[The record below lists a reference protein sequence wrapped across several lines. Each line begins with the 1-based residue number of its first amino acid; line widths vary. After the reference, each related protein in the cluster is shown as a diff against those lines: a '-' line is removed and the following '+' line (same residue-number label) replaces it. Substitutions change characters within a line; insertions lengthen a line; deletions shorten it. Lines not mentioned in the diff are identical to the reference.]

1 MRLPIT
7 SALYLAV
14 LLGSRVVVAQS
25 EDPGAAVSTITD
37 TTTSPAEPSTTPDSG
52 TTPSVIDGDT
62 PEPQVTPTETEIT
75 DPTVPV
81 VSEPTVTESTVFEPA
96 VSSILSGSL
105 DGVSASTTDDA
116 SSTSESSGSISPSAS
131 ASASPDEG
139 MEITAGELTEG
150 EESTLETPPDV
161 TTPEEH
167 EAELVENLPEVPM
180 TEEDA
185 RDVAVLET
193 VMFDYFVE
201 NAPAPGDVGKLEIP
215 EAISQ
220 CEVALTKRSV
230 WASGAEAPRDLTS
243 RSLRGGWDQCRYVS
257 SLQFDVYVNYIK
269 ESYDA
274 VRPNT
279 LADRIDGSITFLN
292 SVYEPLGIT
301 FNLKDKQFWRP
312 PQTGDN
318 SDWSEVNKL
327 EDRLLRWQRNT
338 RAGNKMS
345 LNIWLVN
352 TLKSA
357 DGKRSLNGYA
367 THPVS
372 LKDPNK
378 AFRDGVVMKE
388 GRMQNRYAPTLVH
401 EVGHWL
407 GLQHTFGTKVAKAA
421 DDCQADDG
429 LLDSTQ
435 TRGAPDSIYECSQIP
450 CDGDTPQDISNY
462 MSYSACRGRVPAEG
476 LTTDQKSA
484 IFARTMKFRRS
495 NSAGECVAEDPDP
508 NALGK
513 RSSMQDLLNGNCPNI
528 TAETE
533 RIINEKVSV
542 ASGRMATSHW
552 AWAFVTVASFMALA
566 M

>member
-1 MRLPIT
+1 MRFPVT
-7 SALYLAV
+7 SAVYLAV

-25 EDPGAAVSTITD
+25 EDPGAAVSTFTE
-37 TTTSPAEPSTTPDSG
+37 TTTSPAEPSTTPNSG
-52 TTPSVIDGDT
+52 TTPSVTDGDT
-62 PEPQVTPTETEIT
+62 PDPEVTPTETEIT
-75 DPTVPV
+75 DPTVSV
-81 VSEPTVTESTVFEPA
+81 VSEPTVTESTIFEPV

-105 DGVSASTTDDA
+105 EGVSTSTTDGA
-116 SSTSESSGSISPSAS
+116 SSASESSGSISPSAS

-139 MEITAGELTEG
+139 TDITAVELTEG

-301 FNLKDKQFWRP
+301 FTLKDKQFWRP

-318 SDWSEVNKL
+318 SDWSKINKL

-372 LKDPNK
+372 LKDSTK
-378 AFRDGVVMKE
+378 AFRDGVVMKA
-388 GRMQNRYAPTLVH
+388 GRMQNGYAPTLVH

-435 TRGAPDSIYECSQIP
+435 TRGAPDAIYECSQIP
-450 CDGDTPQDISNY
+450 CNGDTAQDISNY
-462 MSYSACRGRVPAEG
+462 MSYSSCRGRVPAEG

-508 NALGK
+508 NALRK
-513 RSSMQDLLNGNCPNI
+513 RSSMQDLLNGKCPDI
-528 TAETE
+528 TAEAE

-542 ASGRMATSHW
+542 ASGRMSTSNW

-566 M
+566 V